1 LDGGAAARRRG
12 LRDLG
17 RAMSIYQL
25 NKLCHRTLGDL
36 EFRAEMKRDPSTAT
50 SGFKFTEEEHTALLA
65 GDVARL
71 FEMGVHPF
79 LLSFLTRYELFGLT
93 TEVYSERIRKAR
105 DPWPASG
112 DPGQPRS

>member
-1 LDGGAAARRRG
+1 
-12 LRDLG
+12 
-17 RAMSIYQL
+17 MSIYQL

-36 EFRAEMKRDPSTAT
+36 EFRAAMKRDPAIAVAE
-50 SGFKFTEEEHTALLA
+50 FKLTDQEREALLA

-93 TEVYSERIRKAR
+93 TEIYSERIRKAH
-105 DPWPASG
+105 DPWPSG
-112 DPGQPRS
+112 GEPGGQRA

>member
-1 LDGGAAARRRG
+1 
-12 LRDLG
+12 
-17 RAMSIYQL
+17 MSLYQL

-36 EFRAEMKRDPSTAT
+36 EFRAAMKRDPVTAVAE
-50 SGFKFTEEEHTALLA
+50 FKLTDQEREALLA

-93 TEVYSERIRKAR
+93 GEVYSERIRKAR
-105 DPWPASG
+105 DPWPSG
-112 DPGQPRS
+112 GEPGRPRA

>member
-1 LDGGAAARRRG
+1 
-12 LRDLG
+12 
-17 RAMSIYQL
+17 MSVYQI
-25 NKLCHRTLGDL
+25 NKLCHRTLRDL
-36 EFRAEMKRDPSTAT
+36 EFRAAMRRDPAAAIAPFDLTPQERDAV
-50 SGFKFTEEEHTALLA
+50 LA

-105 DPWPASG
+105 DPWASEA
-112 DPGQPRS
+112 DPGRPRSSDNPG

>member
-1 LDGGAAARRRG
+1 MV
-12 LRDLG
+12 
-17 RAMSIYQL
+17 RALLMSVYQL

-36 EFRAEMKRDPSTAT
+36 AFRAEMQRDPASAIAQ
-50 SGFKFTEEEHTALLA
+50 FKLSDGERDALLA

-93 TEVYSERIRKAR
+93 SEVYSERIRKAR
-105 DPWPASG
+105 DPWPS
-112 DPGQPRS
+112 DSHPGKPRA